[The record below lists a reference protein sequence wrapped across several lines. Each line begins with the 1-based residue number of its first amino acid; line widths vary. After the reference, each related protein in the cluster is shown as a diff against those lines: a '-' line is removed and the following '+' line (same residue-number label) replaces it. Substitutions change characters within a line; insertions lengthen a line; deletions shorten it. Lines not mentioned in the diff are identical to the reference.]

1 MNTHCAIICLGKA
14 YQEKRIDK
22 RERRQPQVIPDLPYL
37 NWEKTGQA
45 PAGPYASLETS
56 DLQDVGVIHKPD
68 FVAHP
73 EKYFNESSAGKRQ
86 SADTT
91 VPTLPSVTDSKYFF
105 FPYF

>member
-1 MNTHCAIICLGKA
+1 M
-14 YQEKRIDK
+14 
-22 RERRQPQVIPDLPYL
+22 YL
-37 NWEKTGQA
+37 IFQ
-45 PAGPYASLETS
+45 SLETS

-73 EKYFNESSAGKRQ
+73 EKYFSESSAGKRQ

-105 FPYF
+105 PLFLKLDLSYYGQVAKKNEIS